1 MNLGARP
8 ILRRYLKPRRE
19 LRVAKKNSWRKQSCS
34 VFSKKQSPQYLAFCC
49 CSRARQSFVSNHWQA
64 PLQQTMHDLDRSLRS
79 LMTDAFDLWS
89 RSCTVIAFNA
99 ARALGSA
106 IPSTEVELWRITYLI
121 SILTSFG
128 GPISVPVFECF
139 FIPGTCYTGKQCNT
153 ACRSTPRMLS
163 ELLFENGECVH
174 MCSNEV
180 TPKPLLCVDMR
191 GVLHTF
197 KLSNGRLRGQ
207 IMFQCLTMAPQR
219 GEILSCLSSCN
230 HLTPSSSSE

>member
-1 MNLGARP
+1 MLATCAERVQYPAGSICCVA
-8 ILRRYLKPRRE
+8 IFDLIIWVFRYDGPKGEVRTETFRTKKPSAEFQPRRE

-163 ELLFENGECVH
+163 ELLFV
-174 MCSNEV
+174 
-180 TPKPLLCVDMR
+180 LL
-191 GVLHTF
+191 
-197 KLSNGRLRGQ
+197 
-207 IMFQCLTMAPQR
+207 
-219 GEILSCLSSCN
+219 
-230 HLTPSSSSE
+230 